1 MEFKTELIFRLLVA
15 LFLIYVVGK
24 IAATFI
30 RGFFTDFFNGS
41 GKNKIDI
48 DQMIKKQVRILK
60 EAQAAEGKDRD
71 HKKGVDGKGSKKFK
85 SNTERNYHMRL

>member
-30 RGFFTDFFNGS
+30 RGFFTDFFNS
-41 GKNKIDI
+41 
-48 DQMIKKQVRILK
+48 VY
-60 EAQAAEGKDRD
+60 AA
-71 HKKGVDGKGSKKFK
+71 
-85 SNTERNYHMRL
+85 Y